1 MSASFMFVRPGRP
14 CVKPAPSLPAGV
26 SPLHVRPS
34 CPQPPHRPSTYSAP
48 CSSLPPRFLPL
59 PIHRP
64 WTPVRRTYS
73 AGRATPCPSLLARAI
88 PLRACPT
95 AWTAACPATGGTAAA
110 SRGRSCRMAAC
121 SGWGSSRRAASLQVH
136 HECPRAMRAYRPTAL
151 RQLATRPLATS
162 SWCVGMRTA
171 PPSSLVVG
179 HTGCTRTGKAAI
191 STGFIC
197 SIAHHSHCTRPSA
210 ASPACPSSPATASHI
225 HLHNRQT
232 CPAGLVP
239 VRLALPRQSDSYAPS
254 AASAAFQSRA
264 GAPPARQQWC

>member
-1 MSASFMFVRPGRP
+1 MSASFTFVRPGRP
-14 CVKPAPSLPAGV
+14 CVRPAPNSPAGV

-34 CPQPPHRPSTYSAP
+34 CPQPLHHPSTYSAP

-110 SRGRSCRMAAC
+110 SRGRSCRTAAC
-121 SGWGSSRRAASLQVH
+121 SGWGSSRRAASLRVR
-136 HECPRAMRAYRPTAL
+136 HEYLRAMQAGRATAL
-151 RQLATRPLATS
+151 RQLAIRPLATS
-162 SWCVGMRTA
+162 SWCVGMRTG

-191 STGFIC
+191 STGFI
-197 SIAHHSHCTRPSA
+197 
-210 ASPACPSSPATASHI
+210 
-225 HLHNRQT
+225 
-232 CPAGLVP
+232 
-239 VRLALPRQSDSYAPS
+239 
-254 AASAAFQSRA
+254 
-264 GAPPARQQWC
+264 